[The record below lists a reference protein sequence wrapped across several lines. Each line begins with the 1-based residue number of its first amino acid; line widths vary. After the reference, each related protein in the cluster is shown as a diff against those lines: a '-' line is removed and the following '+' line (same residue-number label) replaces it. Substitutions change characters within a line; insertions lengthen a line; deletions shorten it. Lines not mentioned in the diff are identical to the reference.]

1 MDVQDLP
8 ALLADI
14 SSKDLKCRIEGVG
27 ACASFLQQHD
37 VTQEEMAQ
45 TVKVLN
51 SAVMDNNPRVALG
64 SIAIALALVARC
76 DESQANIILKLTSSI
91 VERCGDS
98 KANVSSAACSVLSA
112 IMSSRIVAPALLF
125 EKCSGGFAHKN
136 PNVRESL
143 LRTFAPFFISG
154 NSSFRASLVDAAV
167 QVTRRASPLA
177 TPFWTVSPD
186 AVRRDL
192 SMGLLGFETLPRT
205 RCFWW
210 RHALC
215 HSLSSLTTTQ
225 AHSAVGPSL
234 RLELERRCRFMFCF
248 WL

>member
-51 SAVMDNNPRVALG
+51 SAIMDNNPRVALG
-64 SIAIALALVARC
+64 SISIALALLARC
-76 DESQANIILKLTSSI
+76 DESHANVILKLTSSI

-112 IMSSRIVAPALLF
+112 IMTSRIVAPALLF

-167 QVTRRASPLA
+167 QVTQPPLSPTIFGQFQLTLLA
-177 TPFWTVSPD
+177 G
-186 AVRRDL
+186 A
-192 SMGLLGFETLPRT
+192 
-205 RCFWW
+205 
-210 RHALC
+210 
-215 HSLSSLTTTQ
+215 
-225 AHSAVGPSL
+225 
-234 RLELERRCRFMFCF
+234 
-248 WL
+248 

>member
-51 SAVMDNNPRVALG
+51 SAIMDNNPRVALG
-64 SIAIALALVARC
+64 SISIALALLARC
-76 DESQANIILKLTSSI
+76 DDSHANVILKLTSSI

-112 IMSSRIVAPALLF
+112 IMTSRIVAPALLF

-143 LRTFAPFFISG
+143 LRTFAPFFVSG

-167 QVTRRASPLA
+167 QVTQPPLSPNHFRA
-177 TPFWTVSPD
+177 VSAD
-186 AVRRDL
+186 AVGRDL
-192 SMGLLGFETLPRT
+192 STGLLAFVTLPHT
-205 RCFWW
+205 RCFRC
-210 RHALC
+210 RHAHS
-215 HSLSSLTTTQ
+215 HSLSSLTTIQ
-225 AHSAVGPSL
+225 AHLAVGPSL
-234 RLELERRCRFMFCF
+234 RLELERRCGPVFCF